1 MKTLVYL
8 CLLTCTGIALA
19 DEASPLE
26 LKRKSSFNVEPSD
39 RNPFWPIGFKPAPK
53 FAKTGPEHAGPAIPP
68 SAFIVSSITLDPKQ
82 HYAIINGR
90 TMTEGQQFGLQLGNQ
105 IYQITVKAIQDG
117 HVVLLRND
125 QEISVPLRRK

>member
-26 LKRKSSFNVEPSD
+26 LKRKSSFNVEPSE

-53 FAKTGPEHAGPAIPP
+53 FVKPAPEHAGPAIPP
-68 SAFIVSSITLDPKQ
+68 SGFLVFALTLDPKQ
-82 HYAIINGR
+82 RYASINGR
-90 TMTEGQQFGLQLGNQ
+90 TMAEGQQFGLQLGDQ
-105 IYQITVKAIQDG
+105 MYQSTVKPIQNG
-117 HVVLLRND
+117 
-125 QEISVPLRRK
+125 